1 MNAKLFWGTI
11 GLVAMVTL
19 MPTKDLQADTTAVNL
34 MTSQKIDTLEKY
46 AEWLSEHV
54 AYRADNGSREWADPQ
69 ATVGRGYGDCKDF
82 ALLTQQALRALGY
95 EAQIYSVTFSSQDK
109 HAICVF
115 RINGQYAFFSN
126 DELYETAATDWREF
140 ENYLH
145 IDHGYFMPQ
154 LIS

>member
-1 MNAKLFWGTI
+1 MNAKVVWGTI
-11 GLVAMVTL
+11 GLIAMMTV
-19 MPTKDLQADTTAVNL
+19 MPTNNLQADTTAVTL
-34 MTSQKIDTLEKY
+34 MTSQQIDTLEKY
-46 AEWLSEHV
+46 ADWLSEHI
-54 AYRADNGSREWADPQ
+54 AYQADNGSREWADPQ
-69 ATVGRGYGDCKDF
+69 TTVARGYGDCKDF
-82 ALLTQQALRALGY
+82 ALLTQQALRTLGY

-115 RINGQYAFFSN
+115 QINGQYAFFSN
-126 DELYETAATDWREF
+126 NEFYETDATDWQMF